1 MIEQLQR
8 AVDDLRMREAQLHQQ
23 EQALAQWCEQLTE
36 AERVQQAE
44 HLGRDEERR
53 RVLLLID
60 VQLDQLRR
68 GSMDSC
74 LLRALRRQ
82 VEGWG

>member
-8 AVDDLRMREAQLHQQ
+8 AVDELRAREAQLHQQ

-36 AERVQQAE
+36 SERVQQAE

-53 RVLLLID
+53 RVLLLIQE
-60 VQLDQLRR
+60 QLSYIEPRSNTSLVLRR
-68 GSMDSC
+68 LSDLVG
-74 LLRALRRQ
+74 A
-82 VEGWG
+82 